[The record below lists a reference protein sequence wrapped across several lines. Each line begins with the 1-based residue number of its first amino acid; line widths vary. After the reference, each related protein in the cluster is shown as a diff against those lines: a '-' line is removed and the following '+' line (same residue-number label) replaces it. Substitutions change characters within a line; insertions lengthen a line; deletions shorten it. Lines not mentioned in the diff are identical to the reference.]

1 MTTKP
6 NLDVL
11 IVGAGPVGLYGAL
24 SLTRRGAD
32 VRIIDRE
39 WRTGA
44 HSYALALHPSSLRL
58 LEDVGLREHVLSRA
72 RRIRNVEIFDGAELR
87 VEIPLSMVGEDFAF
101 VSVLRQ
107 DVLEAALEEAL
118 NKAGVRVQWN
128 HEASLVRQS
137 DEGVEVR
144 IDRLDGESRGYG
156 VEHGEKVVAK
166 TRSYDAGFVIG
177 ADGHE
182 SDVRQMLNIQ
192 FREIRPA
199 QHFAVFEFKTDADL
213 GDSLRIIFSDG
224 LTSVVWPMPDGNC
237 RWSFQLPH
245 TSHGAIRRAKDRY
258 VTEQADAVSAMLDQ
272 DDLRRLLGERAP
284 WFQGS
289 IDGIKWQKIV
299 RFENRLVDSFGSGR
313 VWLAGDAAHLT
324 APGGVQSM
332 NVGLREA
339 ESLSRTII
347 DVIKGRADFDVLKEY
362 GASSLNEWQLLHGL
376 RPIDP
381 EPVDSWLAAHIQG
394 LLPSIPLS
402 GRALQAAFAVAVGH
416 HAHVA

>member
-11 IVGAGPVGLYGAL
+11 IVGAGPVGLYAAL

-58 LEDVGLREHVLSRA
+58 LEEVGLREQVLSRA
-72 RRIRNVEIFDGAELR
+72 RRIRSVEIFDGAERR
-87 VEIPLSMVGEDFAF
+87 VEIPLNMVGEDFAF

-107 DVLEAALEEAL
+107 DLLETTLEEAL
-118 NKAGVRVQWN
+118 KNDGVRVKWN
-128 HEASLVRQS
+128 HEASLVRQGE
-137 DEGVEVR
+137 DYVEVR
-144 IDRLDGESRGYG
+144 IDRLEGESRGYG

-166 TRSYDAGFVIG
+166 SRSYKSSFVIG

-182 SDVRQMLNIQ
+182 SDVRQMLNIP

-213 GDSLRIIFSDG
+213 GDALRIIFHDD
-224 LTSVVWPMPDGNC
+224 LTSVVWPMPDGHC

-245 TSHGAIRRAKDRY
+245 TSHGAIRRSKDRY

-272 DDLRRLLGERAP
+272 DDLRRLLTERAP
-284 WFQGS
+284 WFLGS
-289 IDGIKWQKIV
+289 IDGVKWQKIV
-299 RFENRLVDSFGSGR
+299 RFENRLVDSFGQGR
-313 VWLAGDAAHLT
+313 VWLAGDSGHLT

-339 ESLSRTII
+339 ELLSRMMS
-347 DVIKGRADFDVLKEY
+347 DVIKNRAGAGILADYGTSSLKE
-362 GASSLNEWQLLHGL
+362 WQVLHGIL
-376 RPIDP
+376 PLDP
-381 EPVDSWLAAHIQG
+381 EPADAWLAAHISS

-402 GRALQAAFAVAVGH
+402 GRALQRALAIAIGN